1 MIKATVFRDSDQ
13 VYRGIDIAGHAGYA
27 ESGQDIICSAVS
39 ALALNMYNSVEAFTE
54 DAFEGSV
61 EEETG
66 RFLFQF
72 TEDISLESKLLMN
85 SLVLGLENIQ
95 SEYGKQY
102 IIIRY
107 EEV

>member
-1 MIKATVFRDSDQ
+1 MIKVTVFRDSDQ
-13 VYRGIDIAGHAGYA
+13 VYKEIDIAGHAGYA
-27 ESGQDIICSAVS
+27 ESGHDIICAAVS
-39 ALALNMYNSVEAFTE
+39 SLALNMYNSVETFTE

-61 EEETG
+61 EEDTG
-66 RFLFQF
+66 RFRFRF

-102 IIIRY
+102 IIIRF